1 MWLGPLAA
9 TTFSV
14 PPDWGLVLVPE
25 VAGAAAVDVELA
37 FDEPDEPLE
46 LDEHAARPP
55 AAVMAT
61 TSAATR
67 LEDLDIGMCIFL
79 LVFSRVVGPRQP
91 PASWPTSITAYRE
104 ILRYSRTSTHQIE
117 RCGSIVI

>member
-1 MWLGPLAA
+1 MWSGPVAA

-14 PPDWGLVLVPE
+14 PPAWGLVLLVPE
-25 VAGAAAVDVELA
+25 VAGAAAVEVE
-37 FDEPDEPLE
+37 EPEEPLE

-67 LEDLDIGMCIFL
+67 LEDLDIGMCMFL

-117 RCGSIVI
+117 RCGLIVI